1 MVFPFFPSHGCTRG
15 TTPRW
20 NALVI
25 ADHCHPKKVNFFRS
39 LTFGLSVI
47 VIKRNGYAKSV
58 ELRLI
63 NTGH

>member
-1 MVFPFFPSHGCTRG
+1 MECAGDSGSLPPQ
-15 TTPRW
+15 
-20 NALVI
+20 I
-25 ADHCHPKKVNFFRS
+25 NFFRS